1 MKNHFYIYY
10 PWNKREEL
18 KNVYKF
24 LDFDDITTIV
34 EPFCGT
40 CAMSFYISTKHP
52 KKYKYIIN
60 DNNEYLKEMFDIIR
74 DDERTKEFQEEFNKI
89 VPTFKD
95 NKEEYKKIIN
105 QKTLMSWFIS

>member
-1 MKNHFYIYY
+1 MKNHFYISY
-10 PWNKREEL
+10 PGNKREEVENIYNL
-18 KNVYKF
+18 IDLN
-24 LDFDDITTIV
+24 DITTIV

-74 DDERTKEFQEEFNKI
+74 DDERTKEFEEELKKLFQHS
-89 VPTFKD
+89 
-95 NKEEYKKIIN
+95 KIIKKN
-105 QKTLMSWFIS
+105 IKKL